1 MADSQDKEAQDSAKE
16 PALTPKE
23 PKPTAP
29 KPAPGQDPAQDADT
43 DWKTE
48 ARKWEDRAKANR
60 NEVRELRIR
69 TENGEI
75 LLADP
80 QIGLEDSTKTG
91 TLSLKNSQHPLD
103 ETPSLGLKLMTRN
116 SLTQFLTS

>member
-29 KPAPGQDPAQDADT
+29 KPAPGQDPAQDTDT

-60 NEVRELRIR
+60 NEVRELRSR
-69 TENGEI
+69 LEELWCLTDRLLEWRSETEKRSSAPGK
-75 LLADP
+75 AV
-80 QIGLEDSTKTG
+80 EDM
-91 TLSLKNSQHPLD
+91 L
-103 ETPSLGLKLMTRN
+103 
-116 SLTQFLTS
+116 